1 MSRQGVALDTAA
13 THRASLPSAS
23 GPVGWLPLI
32 LLPAGVLISGRQL
45 APWALMWALSIAIY
59 AALKWLTWW
68 RGRTLVN
75 QVELGRSLG
84 YLFLW
89 PGLDAPTFLDAR
101 RTAAPVTNREL
112 VSALL
117 ALSVGL
123 VLLFGTVRTVPAG
136 MPLLAGW
143 VGLFGLIF
151 VLHFGAFRLLSIWW
165 RWHGVAAA
173 PLMQAPITAVSLG
186 DFWGVRWN
194 TAFHVL
200 ARDYVVRPLRR
211 RLGVP
216 AAMLVAFLASGLV
229 HDLVISVPAGAGY
242 GLPTAYFGLQGL
254 GLLLERAPAGRKLGL
269 GRGRRG
275 RLFTIA
281 VTALPA
287 FWLFHPAFVINV
299 VLPFLKVVGAR

>member
-123 VLLFGTVRTVPAG
+123 VLLFGAVRTFRQGCSCWRAG
-136 MPLLAGW
+136 SACS
-143 VGLFGLIF
+143 
-151 VLHFGAFRLLSIWW
+151 A
-165 RWHGVAAA
+165 
-173 PLMQAPITAVSLG
+173 
-186 DFWGVRWN
+186 
-194 TAFHVL
+194 
-200 ARDYVVRPLRR
+200 
-211 RLGVP
+211 
-216 AAMLVAFLASGLV
+216 
-229 HDLVISVPAGAGY
+229 
-242 GLPTAYFGLQGL
+242 
-254 GLLLERAPAGRKLGL
+254 
-269 GRGRRG
+269 
-275 RLFTIA
+275 
-281 VTALPA
+281 
-287 FWLFHPAFVINV
+287 
-299 VLPFLKVVGAR
+299 

>member
-1 MSRQGVALDTAA
+1 MSRLGVALDTASR
-13 THRASLPSAS
+13 HRTSLPTAS
-23 GPVGWLPLI
+23 GPVGRLPLI

-59 AALKWLTWW
+59 GALKWMTWW
-68 RGRTLVN
+68 RGRTLVK
-75 QVELGRSLG
+75 QAPLRRSLA

-89 PGLDAPTFLDAR
+89 PGMDAPTFLDAR
-101 RTAAPVTNREL
+101 RAAVLVTSREL
-112 VSALL
+112 VSALA

-123 VLLFGTVRTVPAG
+123 ILLFGAVRVVPAG

-173 PLMQAPITAVSLG
+173 PLMEAPIMAVSLG
-186 DFWGVRWN
+186 DFWGARWN

-200 ARDYVVRPLRR
+200 ALDYVVRPLRP

-216 AAMLVAFLASGLV
+216 AAMFVAFLASGLV
-229 HDLVISVPAGAGY
+229 HDLVISFPAGAGY
-242 GLPTAYFGLQGL
+242 GLPTAYFCLQGL
-254 GLLLERAPAGRKLGL
+254 ALLLERAPAGRKLGL

-275 RLFTIA
+275 RLFAIA

-299 VLPFLKVVGAR
+299 VIPFLQVVGAR